1 MPVATCVR
9 PAGMSQCP
17 PLLTGLL
24 PVTSRLRS
32 AGLQN
37 SAPLLVIC
45 AKDRDARS
53 AQGACLSFEGR
64 APKKKIAGAAELAHW
79 LSPAANSLEP

>member
-9 PAGMSQCP
+9 LAGMPQCP
-17 PLLTGLL
+17 PVLTRGL
-24 PVTSRLRS
+24 PVASRLRS

-64 APKKKIAGAAELAHW
+64 APKKKIAGAAELCQLAI
-79 LSPAANSLEP
+79 ACDR